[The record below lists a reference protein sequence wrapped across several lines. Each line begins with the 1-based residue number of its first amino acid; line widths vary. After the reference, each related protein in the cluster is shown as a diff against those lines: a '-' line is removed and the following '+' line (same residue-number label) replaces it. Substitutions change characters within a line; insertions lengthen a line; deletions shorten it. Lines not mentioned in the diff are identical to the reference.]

1 MANES
6 SVSANASATLPQ
18 PKTPGKSAFYTGA
31 VFVALAMF
39 TYIGGSVGTDMV
51 RQLIGNSEGA
61 DQAMVTALLLN
72 IALILLIWRRTAHLS
87 GEVDVYRK
95 AEVHAQKMAITDPL
109 TNLFNRRAIK
119 EKTSELSTRAAR
131 RGKSVAFLMI
141 DLDGFKKIND
151 LYGHDTGDQLLREA
165 ADRMR
170 EVVPPSSI
178 VARLGGDEFGVCM
191 VFEPEYPESV
201 DRLAEDLVEILA
213 RPITIDDTE
222 QTITAS
228 IGIARPEFD
237 CDSIDQLIRRADIAL
252 YAAKKN
258 GKNGFSWFENGMEVE
273 LRTRNT
279 LEADIRAA
287 IPNDEFV
294 PYFEKQIDL
303 QTGKLVGFEMLARW
317 ISPTRGLI
325 PPDEFIPVSE
335 ETGMIGDL
343 SMGIIRK
350 ALLEAKD
357 WDPKLTV
364 SVNISPVQL
373 KDPWLAQKLVKLLVE
388 TGYPANRLEV
398 EITESSLFKNL
409 SLAQSIVGSLK
420 NQGIQIALDD
430 FGTGYSSLAHL
441 RALPFDRI
449 KIDRSFVSSMLD
461 NAESEAIVNAITGLG
476 ASLAV
481 PITAEGIE
489 DSNVIDKLKAL
500 GCAKG
505 QGWHYGQPMSI
516 EQTRRLLSDEG
527 LLANG
532 HSKEASPENSTSA
545 VDSVLAQAEAKLAQE
560 AIALEEA
567 LTTGSSKP
575 QVQDE
580 PKKAAG

>member
-1 MANES
+1 MDQMTVSEEPAEKLGS
-6 SVSANASATLPQ
+6 GMSKSVKSYYYGASMVAAI
-18 PKTPGKSAFYTGA
+18 GM
-31 VFVALAMF
+31 FV
-39 TYIGGSVGTDMV
+39 YVGSSVGTDMV
-51 RQLIGNSEGA
+51 RQLIGRSEGA
-61 DQAMVTALLLN
+61 DQVMVTALMLN
-72 IALILLIWRRTAHLS
+72 IALILLIWRRTSALS
-87 GEVDVYRK
+87 DEVDVYRK
-95 AEVHAQKMAITDPL
+95 AEVRAQHMAITDPL
-109 TNLFNRRAIK
+109 TNLYNRRAIK
-119 EKTSELSTRAAR
+119 EKTTELSARAAR
-131 RGKSVAFLMI
+131 RGKSVAFLMV

-178 VARLGGDEFGVCM
+178 LARLGGDEFGVCM
-191 VFEPEYPESV
+191 VFEPEYPETV
-201 DRLAEDLVEILA
+201 DRVAEDLVEILA
-213 RPITIDDTE
+213 RPVTIADMD
-222 QTITAS
+222 QTVTAS
-228 IGIARPEFD
+228 IGVARPEFD
-237 CDSIDQLIRRADIAL
+237 CDSIEQLIRRADIAL

-258 GKNGFSWFENGMEVE
+258 GRNGFSWFENGMEVE

-279 LEADIRAA
+279 LEADIRVA

-294 PYFEKQIDL
+294 PYFEQQIDL
-303 QTGKLVGFEMLARW
+303 GTGKLVGFEMLARW

-325 PPDEFIPVSE
+325 APDEFIPVAE

-343 SMGIIRK
+343 SMAIIRK
-350 ALLEAKD
+350 ALLEAKG

-388 TGYPANRLEV
+388 TGFPANRLEV

-461 NAESEAIVNAITGLG
+461 NAESLAIVNAIAGLG
-476 ASLAV
+476 ASLGV

-489 DSNVIDKLKAL
+489 DEAVIAKLHEI
-500 GCAKG
+500 GCSKG
-505 QGWHYGQPMSI
+505 QGWHYGQPTSI
-516 EQTRRLLSDEG
+516 EQTRRLLADQDLLVETRKSHRIGYADSEEG
-527 LLANG
+527 TD
-532 HSKEASPENSTSA
+532 SEAGT
-545 VDSVLAQAEAKLAQE
+545 VGEAG
-560 AIALEEA
+560 
-567 LTTGSSKP
+567 TGSEESTVETK
-575 QVQDE
+575 VDD
-580 PKKAAG
+580 KKTATG